1 MTRDRRRR
9 IHRDDGLSLVEVL
22 VALGIFAILMA
33 MVATLMIY
41 GLRAAFRASDANTVQ
56 ARQQNAIVSMSRL
69 IRFIDNPNDGPVPDP
84 AILLATPDSLAFF
97 SWGAAGTVDR
107 TPTRTLLCADDLGI
121 YELTWPA
128 GLTAAGTPEMSY
140 SVEIPACD
148 DQSGVRR
155 VLLDAGTEGPP
166 SLTFTYWR
174 PRVEADES
182 GTGPVEL
189 VPNGALTQEQLATVS
204 AISVSIGDPRLAA
217 TTDQTI
223 ALVNAS

>member
-1 MTRDRRRR
+1 MSRDKRVSRT
-9 IHRDDGLSLVEVL
+9 DAGLSLVEVL
-22 VALGIFAILMA
+22 VALGIFGILMA
-33 MVATLMIY
+33 MVSTLMIY

-69 IRFIDNPNDGPVPDP
+69 IRFIDNPNDGPAPDP
-84 AILLATPDSLAFF
+84 AILQATANSLAFF

-107 TPTRTLLCADDLGI
+107 TPTRTLLCADDAGV

-128 GLTAAGTPEMSY
+128 GITVVGNPDPSY
-140 SVEIPACD
+140 SLDVPTCD
-148 DQSGVRR
+148 DQTGVRR
-155 VLLDAGTEGPP
+155 VLLDAASEGPP
-166 SLTFTYWR
+166 SLTFSYWR
-174 PRVEADES
+174 PRTDADEP
-182 GTGPVEL
+182 GTGPVE
-189 VPNGALTQEQLATVS
+189 VVANGALTQEQLATVT